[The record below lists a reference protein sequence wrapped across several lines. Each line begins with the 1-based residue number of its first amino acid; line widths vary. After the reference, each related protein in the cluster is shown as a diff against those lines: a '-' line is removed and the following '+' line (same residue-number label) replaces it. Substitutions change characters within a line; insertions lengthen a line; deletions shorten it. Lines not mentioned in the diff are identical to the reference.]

1 LSLYAEEICGST
13 GTPEKAILTVQVKI
27 VKKQFSSVPVVTLFY
42 KMSFLF
48 LSQKFF
54 CFFCR
59 SKNTLLLIKEEVAKY
74 AAVDNPLFARKL

>member
-1 LSLYAEEICGST
+1 LSLYAHEICGST

-48 LSQKFF
+48 LSKKFSAFSADQKI
-54 CFFCR
+54 
-59 SKNTLLLIKEEVAKY
+59 TLLLIKKE
-74 AAVDNPLFARKL
+74 AA